1 MKLNII
7 KIQSIY
13 NNENDRKFEDVVRLF
28 KMFKKNTNTID
39 LLTIFRNKLI
49 LDYAK
54 SNQFDFV
61 LSGKNGEALAA

>member
-1 MKLNII
+1 
-7 KIQSIY
+7 
-13 NNENDRKFEDVVRLF
+13 
-28 KMFKKNTNTID
+28 MFKKNTNTID

-54 SNQFDFV
+54 LNQFDFV

>member
-7 KIQSIY
+7 KIQNIY
-13 NNENDRKFEDVVRLF
+13 GKENKDNKFEDIVRLF

-49 LDYAK
+49 LDFAK
-54 SNQFDFV
+54 QNQFDFV
-61 LSGKNGEALAA
+61 LSGKNG